1 MTIQNNLDDSEK
13 TTGPTLNQSKKIWL
27 MPISL
32 ALSTLVLGGAWVY
45 TASLNA
51 KIAKTSGAAA
61 DTNLSQELTDKV
73 LPTETILPVSWT
85 DLGVKLVQ
93 SGTLDLDKFQA
104 LYEQRG
110 GLDESSL
117 ALLEKT
123 DNGQIKMT
131 PNNAGLWLNL
141 LWALGLG
148 TKNEILD
155 QGPMSNPKYGGAGNF
170 ASTGGWTIAKGETMN
185 HFSQHNFFT
194 LTEAQEALVIK
205 VAQNIYR
212 PCCGNSTI
220 FPDCNHGLAMLGLM
234 ELMASQNAT
243 AEQMYQA
250 ALVANSYWFPDTYL
264 TIAKYFDE
272 QGKKWAAL
280 DPREILS
287 ATYSSSQGYNSL
299 VEKTAPVLTPSSTGR
314 GCGL

>member
-1 MTIQNNLDDSEK
+1 
-13 TTGPTLNQSKKIWL
+13 

-32 ALSTLVLGGAWVY
+32 ALSALILSGAWVY
-45 TASLNA
+45 TASLSA
-51 KIAKTSGAAA
+51 KIAKTGGATIDA
-61 DTNLSQELTDKV
+61 NLSQELTGKV
-73 LPTETILPVSWT
+73 LPAEATLPASWG
-85 DLGVKLVQ
+85 DLGKKIVD
-93 SGTLDLDKFQA
+93 SGTLDLDKFKA

-110 GLDESSL
+110 GLDETQL
-117 ALLEKT
+117 TLLEKT

-131 PNNAGLWLNL
+131 AENAGLWLNL

-148 TKNEILD
+148 SKNEILD
-155 QGPMSNPKYGGAGNF
+155 KGPMSDPKYGGAGNF
-170 ASTGGWTIAKGETMN
+170 ASTGGWSVAKGDTMK

-194 LTEAQEALVIK
+194 LSPAQEELVIK

-234 ELMASQNAT
+234 ELIASQNGT
-243 AEQMYQA
+243 EEQMYQA
-250 ALVANSYWFPDTYL
+250 ALVANSFWFPDTYL

-272 QGKKWAAL
+272 QGKKWETV
-280 DPREILS
+280 DPREILNV
-287 ATYSSSQGYNSL
+287 AYSSSSGYNSL
-299 VEKTAPVLTPSSTGR
+299 VEKTAPILTPSSTGN

>member
-1 MTIQNNLDDSEK
+1 
-13 TTGPTLNQSKKIWL
+13 

-32 ALSTLVLGGAWVY
+32 ALSALILSGAWVY
-45 TASLNA
+45 TASLSA
-51 KIAKTSGAAA
+51 KIAKTGGATIDA
-61 DTNLSQELTDKV
+61 NLSQELTGKV
-73 LPTETILPVSWT
+73 LPAEATLPASWG
-85 DLGVKLVQ
+85 DLGKKIVD
-93 SGTLDLDKFQA
+93 SGTLDLDKFKA

-110 GLDESSL
+110 GLDETQL

-131 PNNAGLWLNL
+131 AENAGLWLNL

-148 TKNEILD
+148 SKNEILD
-155 QGPMSNPKYGGAGNF
+155 KGPMSDPKYGGAGNF
-170 ASTGGWTIAKGETMN
+170 ASTGGWSVAKGDTMK

-194 LTEAQEALVIK
+194 LSPAQEELVIK

-234 ELMASQNAT
+234 ELIASQNGT
-243 AEQMYQA
+243 EEQMYQA
-250 ALVANSYWFPDTYL
+250 ALVANSFWFPDTYL

-272 QGKKWAAL
+272 QGKKWETV

-287 ATYSSSQGYNSL
+287 AAYSSSSGYNSL
-299 VEKTAPVLTPSSTGR
+299 VEKTAPILTPSSTGN

>member
-1 MTIQNNLDDSEK
+1 
-13 TTGPTLNQSKKIWL
+13 
-27 MPISL
+27 MPISI
-32 ALSTLVLGGAWVY
+32 ALSALLLSGAWVY
-45 TASLNA
+45 TASLS
-51 KIAKTSGAAA
+51 AKTAKTGAVA
-61 DTNLSQELTDKV
+61 TNSDISQELTNKV
-73 LPTETILPVSWT
+73 IPTEATLSVTWG
-85 DLGVKLVQ
+85 DLGTKIVS
-93 SGTLDLDKFQA
+93 SGTLDLDKFKS
-104 LYEQRG
+104 LYDQRG
-110 GLDESSL
+110 GLDAASL

-131 PNNAGLWLNL
+131 PDNAGLWLNL

-155 QGPMSNPKYGGAGNF
+155 KGPMSNPKYGGAGNF
-170 ASTGGWTIAKGETMN
+170 ASTGGWSIAKGETMK
-185 HFSQHNFFT
+185 HFSQHDFFT
-194 LTEAQEALVIK
+194 LSPAQEALVIK

-220 FPDCNHGLAMLGLM
+220 FPDCNHGMAMLGLM

-243 AEQMYQA
+243 EEQMYQA

-264 TIAKYFDE
+264 TIAKYFDD
-272 QGKKWAAL
+272 QGKKWETL

-287 ATYSSSQGYNSL
+287 ATYSSSSGYNSL
-299 VEKTAPVLTPSSTGR
+299 VEKTAPISAPSSKGS

>member
-1 MTIQNNLDDSEK
+1 
-13 TTGPTLNQSKKIWL
+13 

-32 ALSTLVLGGAWVY
+32 ALSALILSGAWVY
-45 TASLNA
+45 TASLSA
-51 KIAKTSGAAA
+51 KIAKTGGATIDA
-61 DTNLSQELTDKV
+61 NLSQELTGKV
-73 LPTETILPVSWT
+73 LPAEATLPASWG
-85 DLGVKLVQ
+85 DLGKKIVD
-93 SGTLDLDKFQA
+93 SGTLDLDKFKA

-110 GLDESSL
+110 GLDETQL
-117 ALLEKT
+117 TLLEKT

-131 PNNAGLWLNL
+131 AENAGLWLNL

-148 TKNEILD
+148 SKNEILD
-155 QGPMSNPKYGGAGNF
+155 KGPMSDPKYGGAGNF
-170 ASTGGWTIAKGETMN
+170 ASTGGWSVAKGDTMK

-194 LTEAQEALVIK
+194 LSPAQEELVIK

-234 ELMASQNAT
+234 ELIASQNGT
-243 AEQMYQA
+243 EEQMYQA
-250 ALVANSYWFPDTYL
+250 ALVANSFWFPDTYL

-272 QGKKWAAL
+272 QGKKWETV

-287 ATYSSSQGYNSL
+287 AAYSSSSGYNSL
-299 VEKTAPVLTPSSTGR
+299 VEKTAPILTPSSTGN

>member
-1 MTIQNNLDDSEK
+1 
-13 TTGPTLNQSKKIWL
+13 

-32 ALSTLVLGGAWVY
+32 ALSALILSGAWVY
-45 TASLNA
+45 TASLSA
-51 KIAKTSGAAA
+51 KIAKTGGATINA
-61 DTNLSQELTDKV
+61 NLSQELTGKV
-73 LPTETILPVSWT
+73 LPAEATLPASWG
-85 DLGVKLVQ
+85 DLGKKIVD
-93 SGTLDLDKFQA
+93 SGTLDLDKFKA

-110 GLDESSL
+110 GLDETQL
-117 ALLEKT
+117 TLLEKT

-131 PNNAGLWLNL
+131 AENAGLWLNL

-148 TKNEILD
+148 SKNEILD
-155 QGPMSNPKYGGAGNF
+155 KGPMSDPKYGGAGNF
-170 ASTGGWTIAKGETMN
+170 ASTGGWSVAKGDTMK

-194 LTEAQEALVIK
+194 LSPAQEELVIK

-234 ELMASQNAT
+234 ELIASQNGT
-243 AEQMYQA
+243 EEQMYQA
-250 ALVANSYWFPDTYL
+250 ALVANSFWFPDTYL

-272 QGKKWAAL
+272 QGKKWETV

-287 ATYSSSQGYNSL
+287 AAYSSSSGYNSL
-299 VEKTAPVLTPSSTGR
+299 VEKTAPILTPSSTGN